1 MEKKDTE
8 SSLCKKYYDRL
19 LTAWPHFPTVVCA
32 TLVFGVLAHGSA
44 LFNKYSMV
52 DDPQYLFGMGYTF
65 RSGRWFLGILGSLV
79 RWFTGSP
86 NFSLPL
92 YSGILCLAVLA
103 LCACVLIPLL
113 GFTKKWE
120 WVLTAGLMTVFP
132 AVTGYFGFLFTAPYY
147 LVGLLLC
154 LLGCSVLCR
163 YRKWWAYVLGVVL
176 LVLSTGT
183 YQAFIPTALCVML
196 LHFLRKLTLAENWG
210 WKDLV
215 KDILWYV
222 SACLAFLALYSLMSK
237 LCLVVTHETMTSY
250 KGLDDPFAGGIG
262 MFVQRIK
269 LAYYLFLIPRG
280 STRSAYMFPYRL
292 HTLYYIFLVVLC
304 VAALLY
310 LEQLWKRSRVRALS
324 GLLALGVLPMALNF
338 AHVMVDAEIVHS
350 LMGYS
355 LVFFWLLPYCL
366 LRWVRPVE
374 NCAVLKRT
382 LSRVLCVLLAV
393 VCLLY
398 VRLDNTAYLKAEIY
412 QTRTIQYFTTL
423 TAQIKSLDGY
433 SGEMKVT
440 FVNKDFNR
448 DPTFQEIQEFTDFL
462 IEPFASWKS
471 ELTAHSFREFL
482 NMWCG
487 FNPEIVD
494 EEAYADLPEVQAMPH
509 YPEAGSIRII
519 GDTVVVKF

>member
-19 LTAWPHFPTVVCA
+19 LTVWPHFPTVVCA

-92 YSGILCLAVLA
+92 YSGIVCLAVLA

-120 WVLTAGLMTVFP
+120 WILTAGLMTVFP
-132 AVTGYFGFLFTAPYY
+132 TVTGYFGFLFTAPYY

-163 YRKWWAYVLGVVL
+163 YRKWWAYVLGIVL
-176 LVLSTGT
+176 LALSTGI

-196 LHFLRKLTLAENWG
+196 LHFLRKLTLAEKWS
-210 WKDLV
+210 WKDLA
-215 KDILWYV
+215 KDVLWYV
-222 SACLAFLALYSLMSK
+222 SACLAFLALYSLMSR
-237 LCLVVTHETMTSY
+237 LCLAVTHLTLTGYNGISNPM
-250 KGLDDPFAGGIG
+250 AGGIRSY
-262 MFVQRIK
+262 VQRIK
-269 LAYYLFLIPRG
+269 LAYYLFLIPTGASR
-280 STRSAYMFPYRL
+280 TACMFPYRL
-292 HTLYYIFLVVLC
+292 HTLYYVALALLC
-304 VAALLY
+304 LAALLY
-310 LEQLWKRSRVRALS
+310 LRKLWKKGRVRALS
-324 GLLALGVLPMALNF
+324 GLLALGVFPLAVNF
-338 AHVMVDAEIVHS
+338 AHVMADPEIVHS
-350 LMGYS
+350 LMVYS
-355 LVFFWLLPYCL
+355 QVLFWLLPYCL
-366 LRWVRPVE
+366 IRWVQPVE
-374 NCAVLKRT
+374 NRAALLRNLNRLVCA
-382 LSRVLCVLLAV
+382 LLAV

-398 VRLDNTAYLKAEIY
+398 VRLDNTAYLKLEIY

-423 TAQIKSLDGY
+423 ITQIKSLDGY
-433 SGEMKVT
+433 SGDMKVT

-448 DPTFQEIQEFTDFL
+448 DPTFQEIQELSGFV
-462 IEPFASWKS
+462 IEPIRNWES

-482 NMWCG
+482 NIWCG

-494 EEAYADLPEVQAMPH
+494 ETAYTDLPEVQEMPQ
-509 YPEAGSIRII
+509 YPEAGSIQIV

>member
-1 MEKKDTE
+1 M
-8 SSLCKKYYDRL
+8 
-19 LTAWPHFPTVVCA
+19 
-32 TLVFGVLAHGSA
+32 
-44 LFNKYSMV
+44 
-52 DDPQYLFGMGYTF
+52 
-65 RSGRWFLGILGSLV
+65 
-79 RWFTGSP
+79 
-86 NFSLPL
+86 
-92 YSGILCLAVLA
+92 
-103 LCACVLIPLL
+103 
-113 GFTKKWE
+113 
-120 WVLTAGLMTVFP
+120 
-132 AVTGYFGFLFTAPYY
+132 
-147 LVGLLLC
+147 
-154 LLGCSVLCR
+154 
-163 YRKWWAYVLGVVL
+163 
-176 LVLSTGT
+176 
-183 YQAFIPTALCVML
+183 
-196 LHFLRKLTLAENWG
+196 
-210 WKDLV
+210 
-215 KDILWYV
+215 
-222 SACLAFLALYSLMSK
+222 
-237 LCLVVTHETMTSY
+237 
-250 KGLDDPFAGGIG
+250 
-262 MFVQRIK
+262 
-269 LAYYLFLIPRG
+269 
-280 STRSAYMFPYRL
+280 
-292 HTLYYIFLVVLC
+292 
-304 VAALLY
+304 
-310 LEQLWKRSRVRALS
+310 S
-324 GLLALGVLPMALNF
+324 GLLALSVLPMALNF

-374 NCAVLKRT
+374 NRAVLKRT

>member
-1 MEKKDTE
+1 M
-8 SSLCKKYYDRL
+8 
-19 LTAWPHFPTVVCA
+19 
-32 TLVFGVLAHGSA
+32 
-44 LFNKYSMV
+44 
-52 DDPQYLFGMGYTF
+52 
-65 RSGRWFLGILGSLV
+65 
-79 RWFTGSP
+79 
-86 NFSLPL
+86 
-92 YSGILCLAVLA
+92 LA

-176 LVLSTGT
+176 LALSTGT

-237 LCLVVTHETMTSY
+237 LCLAVTHETMTSY

-374 NCAVLKRT
+374 NRAVLKRT